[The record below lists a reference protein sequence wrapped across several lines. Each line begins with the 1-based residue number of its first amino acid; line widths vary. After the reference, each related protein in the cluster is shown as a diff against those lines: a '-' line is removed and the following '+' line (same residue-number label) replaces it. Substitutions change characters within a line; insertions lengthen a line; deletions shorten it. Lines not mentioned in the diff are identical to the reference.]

1 MKNVLI
7 VLIIFFCSFCPKST
21 FGAGEGSAS
30 IDKITASIK
39 EKKYHLAIDQIKQ
52 QLIVSPKNPQLYVL
66 LKKAVESELI
76 FTYEEVFR
84 ANSQN
89 GMLAQE
95 LGYRY
100 LEYNERDKAI
110 EIFEKALEL
119 GIPRKELT
127 GVIGQLYAE
136 KGSSSKAIP
145 LLEETI
151 KFNNQD
157 IISLQTLEEIYGL
170 EKPEKQKGISRKARK
185 LLLINSLMDAGY
197 GYADI
202 GEYTSATE
210 MYQRVLK
217 LDAANKEP
225 YLALADSYRKSG
237 DISLSIHHYLKAADV
252 VTDEETLSSVYKWL
266 GILYVLVNKRE
277 TAIEYLPVS
286 VPDDCEE
293 LLPYLAKC
301 LSLPM
306 YANRVKN
313 DPALNQLQNGKIN
326 EAIEIYERIK
336 EKDANIYLVL
346 GVAYCVKDMLNE
358 SLNSFLNVVK
368 CSPPNTNTSRVAQ
381 QMVKIIK
388 AQMKGK

>member
-7 VLIIFFCSFCPKST
+7 VLIILFCSFCPKST

-66 LKKAVESELI
+66 LKKAIESELVL
-76 FTYEEVFR
+76 TYEEVFR
-84 ANSQN
+84 ANPQN
-89 GMLAQE
+89 GRLAQE

-100 LEYNERDKAI
+100 LEHNERDKAI
-110 EIFEKALEL
+110 EMFEKALEL
-119 GIPRKELT
+119 GMPRKELT
-127 GVIGQLYAE
+127 GVVGQLYAE
-136 KGSSSKAIP
+136 KGNNAKAIT
-145 LLEETI
+145 LLEETV
-151 KFNNQD
+151 KFNSQD
-157 IISLQTLEEIYGL
+157 IDSLQTLEEIYGI
-170 EKPEKQKGISRKARK
+170 ERSEKQKGVSKKIRK

-202 GEYTSATE
+202 GEYTAATE
-210 MYQRVLK
+210 MYHRVLK
-217 LDAANKEP
+217 LDATNKES
-225 YLALADSYRKSG
+225 YLALADSYRKNG
-237 DISLSIHHYLKAADV
+237 DISLSIHNYLKAADV

-277 TAIEYLPVS
+277 AAIEYLPIS

-293 LLPYLAKC
+293 LLPCLAKC
-301 LSLPM
+301 LNLPM
-306 YANRVKN
+306 YIDRAKN

-326 EAIEIYERIK
+326 EAIEVYERIK
-336 EKDANIYLVL
+336 EKDENIYLGL
-346 GVAYCVKDMLNE
+346 GVAYCAKDMFNE

-368 CSPPNTNTSRVAQ
+368 CSSPNTNMSRIAQ

-388 AQMKGK
+388 AQMKPQ